1 MPRAVAAMKFLTRI
15 RVSPAAKEI
24 ASKATPGRSRPAN
37 TAYTPH
43 RANQRS
49 ADSSPV
55 FPTSTSTGT
64 LPRAREIPKHTAA
77 ASTCPNRESIQPQNP
92 QRTVRLGPKVLKQQ
106 IQQTEHRR
114 RRGE

>member
-1 MPRAVAAMKFLTRI
+1 M
-15 RVSPAAKEI
+15 
-24 ASKATPGRSRPAN
+24 ASKATPGRRRPAN

-55 FPTSTSTGT
+55 LPTSTSTGT

-77 ASTCPNRESIQPQNP
+77 ASTCPKRLSIQPQK
-92 QRTVRLGPKVLKQQ
+92 TPKASPLANVMRKEGTGATSAWKT
-106 IQQTEHRR
+106 IRKHEATGAHTPNETM
-114 RRGE
+114 